1 MERLSEMEGGMSK
14 TRFSI
19 SNDAP
24 EIPMIGAGEKNPET
38 AEMDCPMCGGKM
50 IVTVSSYNGHK
61 RGHCEKC
68 GARFI
73 E

>member
-1 MERLSEMEGGMSK
+1 MEGGMSK

-24 EIPMIGAGEKNPET
+24 EIPMIGVGEKKPET

-50 IVTVSSYNGHK
+50 IVTVSKYNGHK
-61 RGHCEKC
+61 SGHCEKC
-68 GARFI
+68 GARFM